1 MGLAE
6 RRAAESFRTDEYPG
20 WKSKLD
26 EAAGFDLPV
35 EVSWEELAV
44 EGYADRYPE
53 FFAQVFFQPL
63 VSALSAVTV
72 DDMGRQALAGGLTK
86 VVVRNSGQYGST
98 AGFTFADGVLTV
110 DHRSDVNIDYGDDRA
125 KQLQHLLESNL

>member
-6 RRAAESFRTDEYPG
+6 RRAAEKFRTEEYPG
-20 WKSKLD
+20 WKTQLD

-35 EVSWEELAV
+35 EVAWDELGV
-44 EGYADRYPE
+44 EGYADRYSE
-53 FFAQVFFQPL
+53 FFAKVFFQPL
-63 VSALSAVTV
+63 VSALGAVTV
-72 DDMGRQALAGGLTK
+72 DDMGREALASGLTR

-98 AGFTFADGVLTV
+98 QGFAFADGVLTV
-110 DHRSDVNIDYGDDRA
+110 DHRTEVNVDYGDDRA